1 MAQNL
6 SQDSAYI
13 TFDDEIDFDE
23 LELPSQDEFNQQVM
37 QHCLT
42 STDEN
47 RESLAAR
54 LNQINFI
61 VLSDSLDV
69 SLHGTNSEFS
79 DNSINDS
86 F

>member
-86 F
+86 L